1 MNIKIELTQE
11 DHAALMEML
20 NELADL
26 RYDQA
31 AALATVPE
39 AEDRYRHCLQ
49 QARAA
54 TKLLMNLS
62 RY

>member
-11 DHAALMEML
+11 EHEALMEML

-31 AALATVPE
+31 AALATAPE

-49 QARAA
+49 QASAA
-54 TKLLMNLS
+54 TALFMKLAK
-62 RY
+62 Y

>member
-1 MNIKIELTQE
+1 MNIKIEITQE
-11 DHAALMEML
+11 EHEALMEML

-31 AALATVPE
+31 AALSTAPE

-49 QARAA
+49 QAGAA
-54 TKLLMNLS
+54 TKLFMKLAK
-62 RY
+62 Y